1 MLFELIIFAIVLV
14 TLQMVA
20 GVIIFKVMTSKK
32 FMKSMT
38 KSYID
43 LFKDTQDEIDELL
56 WGGASA
62 LSFVSNLD

>member
-32 FMKSMT
+32 FMKSMA

-43 LFKDTQDEIDELL
+43 LFKDMQDEIDELL
-56 WGGASA
+56 
-62 LSFVSNLD
+62 